1 MKRGL
6 KFYFFTARGKEVLRL
21 PDSILFLFVS
31 RIIPQIQVKIYILM
45 KKIGGRSRKPI
56 EIASVIRCVNQGK
69 GSPL

>member
-31 RIIPQIQVKIYILM
+31 RIIPHIQVKIYILM
-45 KKIGGRSRKPI
+45 KKMEDAAG
-56 EIASVIRCVNQGK
+56 NQ
-69 GSPL
+69 